1 MTIQPFFA
9 LVFVLVACSGGSDE
23 PIEDS
28 GESQDTTQDS
38 GETEDTAQG
47 SGETEDTAQH
57 SGETD
62 DAFALSEG
70 VWVGTYSLLENE
82 CDAEPSTG
90 DLELVVSNLDGSSFT
105 VALEPFEYSCAIEDL
120 SATCDPLVYDETVGD
135 TLSVFST
142 ANLSFTLES
151 ESSMSGLTLIEYS
164 CVGEGCEDVTGQP
177 EGVFC
182 TVDVPFAA
190 TLSE

>member
-1 MTIQPFFA
+1 MNIHKPFFA
-9 LVFVLVACSGGSDE
+9 LVFFLAACGGSADD
-23 PIEDS
+23 PIEES
-28 GESQDTTQDS
+28 GEGQDTTQGA

-47 SGETEDTAQH
+47 SDQTG
-57 SGETD
+57 

-70 VWVGTYSLLENE
+70 VWVGTYALLENE

-90 DLELVVSNLDGSSFT
+90 DLELVVSNLDGGSFT
-105 VALEPFEYSCAIEDL
+105 VSVEPFEYACAIEGG
-120 SATCDPLVYDETVGD
+120 SATCDPLVYDESTGES
-135 TLSVFST
+135 LSVLST

-151 ESSMSGLTLIEYS
+151 ESTMSGLTLIEYS

-182 TVDVPFAA
+182 TVDVPFSA